1 MKVDSALEEHY
12 EEMGDNHASSA
23 EGTPLREE
31 GHTLL
36 IYLMAQWLDYLK

>member
-23 EGTPLREE
+23 EDTPLREDAFVLSDE
-31 GHTLL
+31 
-36 IYLMAQWLDYLK
+36 